1 MIMTEGP
8 QDHRLNIKV
17 FPLYLF
23 LLGADIKTGQDT
35 THCVTVRCQT
45 MAERYLVRMIMCY
58 YTVHL
63 VGNVRIFISCTR
75 NTKKKKEFPSTGSVE
90 IRVWR
95 KHFSCGTA
103 FKSSASLPRKN
114 E

>member
-1 MIMTEGP
+1 MTEGP

-75 NTKKKKEFPSTGSVE
+75 NTKKKRISLYGLRRNSSMEETFFLWDSV
-90 IRVWR
+90 
-95 KHFSCGTA
+95 
-103 FKSSASLPRKN
+103 
-114 E
+114 